1 MAKTKINLHP
11 INDRGLISELKT
23 YAAKHTAG
31 NVTQAARELMAK
43 GLVKGLSK

>member
-1 MAKTKINLHP
+1 MANTKINLHP
-11 INDRGLISELKT
+11 INDRGLIGELKA
-23 YAAKHTAG
+23 YAFKHTAG